1 MSWFART
8 NAKVLALALILGAS
22 TAMAAP
28 KVIKK
33 VPPEFPAE
41 AARKG
46 VNAGSVKA
54 KLTIGPDGSVLEVEI
69 VEAEPKRV
77 FDKASIEAL
86 KGWKFEGSGQKETHE
101 IKLVYRNEE

>member
-1 MSWFART
+1 MNWFVRT
-8 NAKVLALALILGAS
+8 SASALVVALLLGAGA
-22 TAMAAP
+22 AMAAP

-41 AARKG
+41 ATRKG

-54 KLTIGPDGSVLEVEI
+54 KLTIGPDGSVLDVEI
-69 VEAEPKRV
+69 VAAEPRRV
-77 FDKASIEAL
+77 FDRASIEAL